1 MKIEYRKGNL
11 FETNIE
17 HIVHGCNA
25 QGVMGSGVA
34 RIVRDDYTDAYEF
47 YKAQHAE
54 HGLKLGDV
62 QFVQASGKT
71 IVNAITQHLFG
82 KPAEPT
88 RFVDYDAVADC
99 MKTVNQVLK
108 LSGYTQV
115 AMPMIGAGLG
125 GGDWSVIEKIIEEHL
140 TDVQP
145 VVYVL

>member
-1 MKIEYRKGNL
+1 MKIEYIKGNL
-11 FETNIE
+11 FETDIE

-34 RIVRDDYTDAYEF
+34 RIVRDDYADAYEF
-47 YKAQHAE
+47 YKAQHAA

-62 QFVQASGKT
+62 QFVPANGKT

-99 MKTVNQVLK
+99 MKTVNDALK
-108 LSGYTQV
+108 LGGYKKV

-125 GGDWSVIEKIIEEHL
+125 GGDWTVIEKIIEQQL